1 MEAVKIDQKAM
12 HQEKEA
18 LKKLENVK
26 KDHERRLQEL
36 MNNQKRNT
44 LCGQLIGMCCVV
56 VHFSTLFLILRIL
69 FTIFQCTNLFQ
80 LSLLLD

>member
-44 LCGQLIGMCCVV
+44 LCGQLIGMSCVV
-56 VHFSTLFLILRIL
+56 VHFLTLFLILEYFLPFFSVQIYFNCL
-69 FTIFQCTNLFQ
+69 YC
-80 LSLLLD
+80 